1 MWISPDGSGWGFV
14 LKAHFAMPVP
24 DRKSPE
30 AEPFDEPITFDS
42 LPPADT
48 ERWVARRKAQVVAAV
63 QAGLLTLDEA
73 LARYKLSLEEYAGWQ
88 RGLYRHG
95 LRGLQITHLQIC
107 KLADR
112 RRRSS
117 ETRSRRKDVRWR
129 NRHA

>member
-1 MWISPDGSGWGFV
+1 V
-14 LKAHFAMPVP
+14 TYA
-24 DRKSPE
+24 
-30 AEPFDEPITFDS
+30 T
-42 LPPADT
+42 LPPPDT

-63 QAGLLTLDEA
+63 QAGLLTIDEA
-73 LARYKLSLEEYAGWQ
+73 LLRYRLTMEEFASWQ

-95 LRGLQITHLQIC
+95 LRGLQITQLQIC

-112 RRRSS
+112 RRGSS